1 MLDQNNNNIKSAV
14 KNTVWEMNRA
24 ANQNPTY
31 RELDEKFRNNNQK
44 IEQTIETASDK
55 LDNAVSNGINKIK
68 NAVITHHR
76 PLRRRNLRGI
86 FRPRS
91 ILDRLDQI
99 NNFQRQRNIDRQ
111 ERIANWEEKRI
122 ESLENAE
129 NKTTSMEDSIK
140 NRKADLE
147 EFRRQIQEEKQRIEN
162 LDIMLNGDRNQVNNT
177 TSNLATAGTL
187 PSSDTPETSLEV
199 IDGGKDTP
207 TNTKVNMG
215 DPNYIKLIAADGEG
229 VARFR
234 HDYRVA
240 RREEMRSQL
249 STLVCGSFTGI
260 LAGIT
265 MYYVYNINPSLVDS
279 SLQST
284 ASFQQMIQT
293 TINNVMSDPSTQTVL
308 QTFDSGMG
316 QAMLSSFG
324 TLIATVASAGFLSR
338 YTNRRNERQLVEDNN
353 PLNIKDD
360 VESIAKHM

>member
-14 KNTVWEMNRA
+14 KNAVWEMNRV

-44 IEQTIETASDK
+44 IEQTIDSASDK
-55 LDNAVSNGINKIK
+55 LDAAVSTGINKIN
-68 NAVITHHR
+68 NAVITRYR
-76 PLRRRNLRGI
+76 PLRRRNLRGL

-99 NNFQRQRNIDRQ
+99 NNFQRERNIARQ
-111 ERIANWEEKRI
+111 ERVAEREENRI
-122 ESLENAE
+122 NALENKKNRTA
-129 NKTTSMEDSIK
+129 SMEASIQ

-147 EFRRQIQEEKQRIEN
+147 EFRRQIEEEKQRIEN

-177 TSNLATAGTL
+177 TSNTAATL
-187 PSSDTPETSLEV
+187 PSNDTPGTALEV
-199 IDGGKDTP
+199 ISGGKDIS
-207 TNTKVNMG
+207 TNTNTNKSN
-215 DPNYIKLIAADGEG
+215 PNYIKLLASDGEG

-240 RREEMRSQL
+240 RREEMKAQL
-249 STLVCGSFTGI
+249 STITCGAITGM
-260 LAGIT
+260 LAGIA
-265 MYYVYNINPSLVDS
+265 MYYVYNLDPTLVDPALQSTS
-279 SLQST
+279 SLQ
-284 ASFQQMIQT
+284 QMIHAT
-293 TINNVMSDPSTQTVL
+293 VNNVMSDLSTQTIL

-316 QAMLSSFG
+316 QATLSSFG
-324 TLIATVASAGFLSR
+324 TLITTAVSASFLSR
-338 YTNRRNERQLVEDNN
+338 YTNRRYERQLVEDNN